1 MLEIEHGSSRQTQ
14 TAITLDLGVCV
25 RPTIYRDARKWK
37 NKNYREIQMVI
48 TFPSDVQFRRI
59 IYQDI
64 PNSTRKPS
72 ANSNGHNSWLGCM
85 CEAHDISRRL
95 KMNNGSS
102 IEIQMVIAFHSDVR
116 YRRIIYRD
124 ASNWTRKLSAN
135 SMGHNFWLGCMLE
148 AHDISR
154 CTKKNTGSSR
164 EIQIVITF
172 HSDVRFRCII
182 YLDARNWTTE
192 ALEKLKW
199 S

>member
-72 ANSNGHNSWLGCM
+72 ANSKCHKFLLGYM
-85 CEAHDISRRL
+85 LEAHDVSRRT
-95 KMNNGSS
+95 KMNNRSS
-102 IEIQMVIAFHSDVR
+102 RENQMVFTFQSDVHSR
-116 YRRIIYRD
+116 WIIYEDTR
-124 ASNWTRKLSAN
+124 NWTWKLSEYSN
-135 SMGHNFWLGCMLE
+135 GHNFWLGSMLE

-154 CTKKNTGSSR
+154 RSKMNNISSR
-164 EIQIVITF
+164 EIQTVITF
-172 HSDVRFRCII
+172 DSDV
-182 YLDARNWTTE
+182 
-192 ALEKLKW
+192 
-199 S
+199 